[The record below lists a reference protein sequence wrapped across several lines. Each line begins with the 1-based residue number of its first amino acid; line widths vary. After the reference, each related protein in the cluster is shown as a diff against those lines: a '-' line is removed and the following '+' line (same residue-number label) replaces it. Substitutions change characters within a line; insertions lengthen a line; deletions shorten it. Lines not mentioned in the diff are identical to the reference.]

1 MFRRQAVESREDEVL
16 CARRQLTMRS
26 ERVGHV
32 HVIELI
38 GELDMESA
46 PAFDSELK
54 RVERGDAAK
63 IVVDLGGLK
72 FISSD
77 GLKALIHAESR
88 SRNRRYR
95 LRLLRGSDQVQN
107 TFETAGL
114 ISRLPFDDDPE
125 PGWRAQRTPRARVVV
140 SRPDGTGA
148 GSVP

>member
-1 MFRRQAVESREDEVL
+1 MFRRQAVESREDEEL
-16 CARRQLTMRS
+16 CARGQLTMRS
-26 ERVGHV
+26 ERDGHV

-46 PAFDSELK
+46 PAFDRELK
-54 RVERGDAAK
+54 RVERGDAAE

-88 SRNRRYR
+88 SRDRRYR

-114 ISRLPFDDDPE
+114 ISRLPFDDDRE
-125 PGWRAQRTPRARVVV
+125 PGWRLYNAPQPARVVV
-140 SRPDGTGA
+140 SRPVGDWRR
-148 GSVP
+148 